1 MEILK
6 KESVKMEKE
15 QTLYDALISYSRTDM
30 YPFHMPGHKRK
41 PISFPNPYTV
51 DITEIDGF
59 DNLHH
64 AEGILKEAEE
74 RAAALYGSER
84 CYYLVNGS
92 TCGLLA
98 AICAA
103 AGRGDKVLVARGSH
117 KAVYHALAIQGL
129 SAEYLYPVITAN
141 GLQGQITPEQ
151 AEAALNE
158 HSDIRA
164 VVITSPTY
172 EGIISD
178 IAGIADCAHAH
189 GVSLIVD
196 EAHGA
201 HLGFGGGFAENAV
214 RLGADAVIMS
224 LHKTLPSFTQTALLH
239 LTSERIAPERVER
252 YLGIF
257 ETSSPSYLFMAGMDE
272 CVRMVAEEGEQLF
285 LDYRKRL
292 DAFYRET
299 EDLKYL
305 HVMRREDLTAEETY
319 GWDDSKLVIFA
330 GQPGKISITNVK
342 HGVGSS
348 IYAGA
353 GTALHERLLHDYH
366 LQMEMVSADY
376 VLGMTSIM
384 DSDEGFHR
392 LSAALHEIDREL
404 AGGAADSQAA
414 DLEEPESARAAD
426 SQAAGLEEPESA
438 WAAGSGQ
445 RAAIPKNARAAG
457 ASPRAQGFTA
467 QMYRSNPREMQIYQA
482 MELPYKEVSF
492 AEAAGQMSADYVYL
506 YPPGIPLI
514 VPGEII
520 TEEFLERIRACL
532 RNGLRVEGQANLSAE
547 RIKIVYF

>member
-1 MEILK
+1 METFK

-15 QTLYDALISYSRTDM
+15 QTLYDTLISYSRTDM

-41 PISFPNPYTV
+41 PLPFPNPYMV

-64 AEGILKEAEE
+64 TEGILKEAQE
-74 RAAALYGSER
+74 RAAVLYGSKR

-129 SAEYLYPVITAN
+129 SAEYLYPVITSN
-141 GLQGQITPEQ
+141 DLQGQITPEQ
-151 AEAALNE
+151 VEEALNK
-158 HSDIRA
+158 HPDIRA

-178 IAGIADCAHAH
+178 IAGIAECAHAH
-189 GVSLIVD
+189 DVPLIVD

-201 HLGFGGGFAENAV
+201 HLGFGGGFPKNAV
-214 RLGADAVIMS
+214 RLSADAVIMS

-239 LTSERIAPERVER
+239 LTSDRIAPERIER

-272 CVRMVAEEGEQLF
+272 CVRMVAEEGQQLF
-285 LDYRKRL
+285 AEYRKRL
-292 DAFYRET
+292 DAFYGET
-299 EDLKYL
+299 ADLKHL
-305 HVMRREDLTAEETY
+305 HVMRREDVTPEEAY
-319 GWDDSKLVIFA
+319 DWDDSKLVIFA
-330 GQPGKISITNVK
+330 GKPGKMSATDVK
-342 HGVGSS
+342 QSAKNPM
-348 IYAGA
+348 YAGE
-353 GTALHERLLHDYH
+353 GTALHERLLHGYH

-376 VLGMTSIM
+376 VLGITSIM
-384 DSDEGFHR
+384 DSDEGFRR

-404 AGGAADSQAA
+404 AGTVKGAA
-414 DLEEPESARAAD
+414 
-426 SQAAGLEEPESA
+426 AGMGA
-438 WAAGSGQ
+438 
-445 RAAIPKNARAAG
+445 PKSDRTAG
-457 ASPRAQGFTA
+457 ALPRAQGFTA

-492 AEAAGQMSADYVYL
+492 AEAAGRMSADYVYL

-520 TEEFLERIRACL
+520 TGEFLERIGACM